1 MNVIQDAPQQIQQK
15 QQVSIIMINKT
26 SMNNHAPKDVP
37 KTFQDLKNS
46 LEKNLFKFYR
56 FSKFPFSAKRE
67 NSVDSRLSLTNRS
80 QWSNDQPFVLEPAN
94 AI

>member
-1 MNVIQDAPQQIQQK
+1 MNVIQDAPQHIQQK

-46 LEKNLFKFYR
+46 LEKYFLNSIDFSNFLF
-56 FSKFPFSAKRE
+56 
-67 NSVDSRLSLTNRS
+67 RLKGRIPWILDYPLHIDPSGQMTNR
-80 QWSNDQPFVLEPAN
+80 LY
-94 AI
+94 